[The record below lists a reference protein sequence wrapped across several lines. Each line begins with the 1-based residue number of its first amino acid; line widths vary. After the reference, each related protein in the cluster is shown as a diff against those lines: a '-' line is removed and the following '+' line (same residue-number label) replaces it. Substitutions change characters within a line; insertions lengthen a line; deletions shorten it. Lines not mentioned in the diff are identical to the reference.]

1 MSLEMKRIS
10 AAMGIGE
17 DLNNAIAII
26 SLQSVSV
33 VMIFSLVI
41 QGCVEVVDIFL
52 IYLGNDILGVHLPHR
67 QGPEEYV
74 FDGGIGEFGNHK
86 DESFDNLN

>member
-1 MSLEMKRIS
+1 MCCESQFKVNFEAKVTSNATENLEVLTNNRENHKGTGMSLEMKRIS
-10 AAMGIGE
+10 PAMGIGE

-41 QGCVEVVDIFL
+41 
-52 IYLGNDILGVHLPHR
+52 
-67 QGPEEYV
+67 
-74 FDGGIGEFGNHK
+74 
-86 DESFDNLN
+86 

>member
-1 MSLEMKRIS
+1 MCCESQFKVNFEAKVTSNATENLEVLTNNRENHKGTGMSLEMKRIS

-41 QGCVEVVDIFL
+41 
-52 IYLGNDILGVHLPHR
+52 
-67 QGPEEYV
+67 
-74 FDGGIGEFGNHK
+74 
-86 DESFDNLN
+86 